1 MAASDDRINIGNLDV
16 IFLQLNCEK
25 DKAKIAHYAKC
36 LIEGQS
42 DNFEKGATPWGNLE
56 CQNDTDT
63 ALLAIQH
70 GTPCP
75 EILGWLRY
83 TTETIAGL
91 NIVFIT
97 GLATATRKYKQTGRT
112 LIEVL
117 RMQTKLK
124 QDIIEI
130 SPLSG
135 VIEFYTKLEFQP
147 LYDGGPYYR
156 WISTSKEPTDELI
169 HAYRQDTIT
178 SERER
183 EE

>member
-1 MAASDDRINIGNLDV
+1 MAADDRINIGNIDV

-25 DKAKIAHYAKC
+25 DQAKIAHYAKC
-36 LIEGQS
+36 LVEQL
-42 DNFEKGATPWGNLE
+42 DNFEEGATPWE
-56 CQNDTDT
+56 KHEKCEDDTDT

-83 TTETIAGL
+83 TTETVAGL

-97 GLATATRKYKQTGRT
+97 GLATATRKYKKTGRT

-117 RMQTKLK
+117 IMQTMLK
-124 QDIIEI
+124 HDIIEI
-130 SPLSG
+130 SPLPG

-156 WISTSKEPTDELI
+156 WISTSKELTEELI
-169 HAYRQDTIT
+169 HAYRQDTIKT
-178 SERER
+178 ERER

>member
-1 MAASDDRINIGNLDV
+1 MAASDDRINIGNIDV
-16 IFLQLNCEK
+16 VFLQLHCER
-25 DKAKIAHYAKC
+25 DRDKIAHYKKC
-36 LIEGQS
+36 LIEGQL

-56 CQNDTDT
+56 CQDATDT

-83 TTETIAGL
+83 TTETVAGL
-91 NIVFIT
+91 NIVFIA
-97 GLATATRKYKQTGRT
+97 GLATAKRKYKQTGRT

-117 RMQTKLK
+117 IMQTMLK

-147 LYDGGPYYR
+147 LYPGGPYYR
-156 WISTSKEPTDELI
+156 WISQTKEPTEELI
-169 HAYRQDTIT
+169 SAYRQDTIE
-178 SERER
+178 SERE
-183 EE
+183 E